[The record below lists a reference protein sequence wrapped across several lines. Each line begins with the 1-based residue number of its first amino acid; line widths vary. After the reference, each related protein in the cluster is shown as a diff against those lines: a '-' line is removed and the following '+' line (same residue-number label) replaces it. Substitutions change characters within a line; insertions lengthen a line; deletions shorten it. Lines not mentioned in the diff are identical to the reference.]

1 MNSENKINETFKKHL
16 KLLHEH
22 LGVKENDSSPN
33 IENKAQQVF
42 DAIKSKLGGKSANEQ
57 QLFDN
62 FLAWQLFTPEG
73 QDFFKKSDAR
83 NISPEIIRAKA
94 DALAQKNDSSTQ
106 YFKAVMDASLKK
118 DILNKAMERF
128 ALRAHSR
135 MRKDNRDWL
144 DTKGYEG
151 EKERKDRQSDK
162 MPNQFVNMGDDG
174 KPITSK
180 TGNLS
185 PIALAK
191 KGLDAKGN
199 PLPQDV
205 INQIVNSSKNDD
217 ASYWKN
223 KFSQIY
229 KNSTEREKS
238 DSDDMEKNYDY
249 LANLAK

>member
-1 MNSENKINETFKKHL
+1 MSQKNLLNETFKKHL
-16 KLLHEH
+16 KLLHEQ
-22 LGVKENDSSPN
+22 LGVKENDSSTD
-33 IENKAQQVF
+33 IENIAQQVF
-42 DAIKSKLGGKSANEQ
+42 NAIKRKLGGKSANEQ

-73 QDFFKKSDAR
+73 QDFFKKSDVK

-94 DALAQKNDSSTQ
+94 DALAKQNDAKLG
-106 YFKAVMDASLKK
+106 YFKAASDVSVKK
-118 DILNKAMERF
+118 DIIDKAMERF
-128 ALRAHSR
+128 RIRSHSR
-135 MRKDNRDWL
+135 MSKDRRDWL
-144 DTKGYEG
+144 DTQGYES
-151 EKERKDRQSDK
+151 EKERKDRQSSK

-180 TGNLS
+180 TGNLN
-185 PIALAK
+185 PVALAK
-191 KGLDAKGN
+191 KGLDANGN

-205 INQIVNSSKNDD
+205 INQIANSSKNDD

-229 KNSTEREKS
+229 KNSNEREKS
-238 DSDDMEKNYDY
+238 DSDDMEKNYAY